1 VSECVWSRRFAE
13 RTLPGMDLR
22 GVVTTGIYCRAGC
35 KARPLSRNVRPIRN
49 AVEAQ
54 AAGFRPCLLCRP
66 DRLPGLGIE
75 QPDAEIASAVRLIAE
90 GFLDSATT
98 EQLANRIGYSSR
110 HLVRLFQEH
119 IGATPDFVARSRR
132 AHLARRLLDESD
144 LSISR
149 IAFAAGFLSI
159 RQMNRVM
166 RELFGFSP
174 SALRE
179 KRRRGDPLDPL
190 DGGLRLR
197 LPYAGHLDGQSLIR
211 YLGAR
216 AIPGIETLVDDTYRR
231 TMVTCGFP
239 GVVDVRDLRDG
250 RHLEVSMHLATFG
263 SIVDQVERVRSLF
276 GLHHDS
282 TEAEHALRHDDVIGP
297 LVRHRSGLR
306 LPGAWDRFETS
317 VRIIVGQQISVAGA
331 STIAGRLAERFGQR
345 IHVGLP
351 GGLRYLF
358 PSPEALAN
366 ADFRDIGMPSAR
378 ARTIVAFAGAVAS
391 GEVDLSQ
398 VAPLQDVCTELETVP
413 GIGPW
418 TSQLIAARV
427 MGHPDAFASSDLG
440 LRKAAARLLG
450 RSEPPSSH
458 DLETLAERWRPHRT
472 TAMAYLWMSSATKA
486 HRRAKAMKQRPG
498 KREGRRHDLQDH
510 GRESR
515 RDAARASERKGLAG
529 GALASKRLQTEASG

>member
-1 VSECVWSRRFAE
+1 M
-13 RTLPGMDLR
+13 GLR
-22 GVVTTGIYCRAGC
+22 SVVTTGIYCQANC
-35 KARPLSRNVRPIRN
+35 KARPLPSNVRRMRN

-75 QPDAEIASAVRLIAE
+75 QPDAEIAHAVRLIAE

-98 EQLANRIGYSSR
+98 EQLADRIGYSSR

-144 LSISR
+144 LSISG

-166 RELFGFSP
+166 LELFGFSP

-179 KRRRGDPLDPL
+179 KRRRGDALDPL

-216 AIPGIETLVDDTYRR
+216 AIPGVETLVDDTYRR

-239 GVVDVRDLRDG
+239 GIVDVRDLGDG

-276 GLHHDS
+276 GFHHGSSD
-282 TEAEHALRHDDVIGP
+282 AERALRRDHVIGP
-297 LVRHRSGLR
+297 LVRQRPGLR
-306 LPGAWDRFETS
+306 LAGAWDRFETS
-317 VRIIVGQQISVAGA
+317 VRIIVGQQVSVAGA
-331 STIAGRLAERFGQR
+331 STVAGRLAERFGQTIR
-345 IHVGLP
+345 VSLP

-358 PSPEALAN
+358 PSPDALAR
-366 ADFRDIGMPSAR
+366 ADLRDIGMPSAR
-378 ARTIVAFAGAVAS
+378 ARTIVAFARAVAS
-391 GEVDLSQ
+391 GEIDLSR
-398 VAPLQDVCTELETVP
+398 VAPLQDVCTELEKLP

-418 TSQLIAARV
+418 TSHLVAARA

-440 LRKAAARLLG
+440 LRKEAARLLG
-450 RSEPPSSH
+450 RSEPLSH
-458 DLETLAERWRPHRT
+458 RDLETLAERWRPHRT
-472 TAMAYLWMSSATKA
+472 TAMAYLWMSSAAKA
-486 HRRAKAMKQRPG
+486 QRRASAMKQRRG
-498 KREGRRHDLQDH
+498 NQEGQRHDLQDH
-510 GRESR
+510 GR
-515 RDAARASERKGLAG
+515 
-529 GALASKRLQTEASG
+529 

>member
-1 VSECVWSRRFAE
+1 M
-13 RTLPGMDLR
+13 GLR
-22 GVVTTGIYCRAGC
+22 GVVTTGIYCQADC
-35 KARPLSRNVRPIRN
+35 KARPSPSNVRPMRN

-75 QPDAEIASAVRLIAE
+75 QPAAEIASAVRLIAE

-98 EQLANRIGYSSR
+98 EQLADRIGYSTR
-110 HLVRLFQEH
+110 HLVRLFQDH

-144 LSISR
+144 LSISQ

-174 SALRE
+174 SALRQ
-179 KRRRGDPLDPL
+179 KRRRGDALDPL

-197 LPYAGHLDGQSLIR
+197 LPYAGKLDGQSLVR

-216 AIPGIETLVDDTYRR
+216 AIPGVETLVDDTYRR

-239 GVVDVRDLRDG
+239 GVVDVRDPRDG
-250 RHLEVSMHLATFG
+250 GHMEISMHLATFG

-276 GLHHDS
+276 GIHQCS
-282 TEAEHALRHDDVIGP
+282 AEAEGTLRRDEVIGP
-297 LVRHRSGLR
+297 LVRRRPGLR
-306 LPGAWDRFETS
+306 LAGAWDRFETS
-317 VRIIVGQQISVAGA
+317 VRIIVGQQVSVAGA
-331 STIAGRLAERFGQR
+331 STIAGRLAARFGETVQ
-345 IHVGLP
+345 VGLP

-358 PSPEALAN
+358 PSPDALAR
-366 ADFRDIGMPSAR
+366 ADLRDIGMPSAR
-378 ARTIVAFAGAVAS
+378 ARTIVAFARAVAS
-391 GEVDLSQ
+391 GEIDLSR
-398 VAPLQDVCTELETVP
+398 VAPLEDVCAELEALP

-418 TSQLIAARV
+418 TSHLIAARA

-440 LRKAAARLLG
+440 LRKGAARLLG
-450 RSEPPSSH
+450 HREPLSTR
-458 DLETLAERWRPHRT
+458 DVEALAERWRPHRT
-472 TAMAYLWMSSATKA
+472 TAMAYLWMSPAAETP
-486 HRRAKAMKQRPG
+486 R
-498 KREGRRHDLQDH
+498 RRHTVKEH
-510 GRESR
+510 SSKAGR
-515 RDAARASERKGLAG
+515 ATA
-529 GALASKRLQTEASG
+529 

>member
-1 VSECVWSRRFAE
+1 MCLVSLCFPG
-13 RTLPGMDLR
+13 TLPLMGLR
-22 GVVTTGIYCRAGC
+22 GVVTTGIYCQANCR
-35 KARPLSRNVRPIRN
+35 ARPSPSNVRPMRN

-75 QPDAEIASAVRLIAE
+75 QPAAEIASTVRLIAE

-98 EQLANRIGYSSR
+98 EQLAARIGYSSR

-144 LSISR
+144 LSISQ
-149 IAFAAGFLSI
+149 IAFASGFLSI
-159 RQMNRVM
+159 RQMNRVV

-174 SALRE
+174 SALRK
-179 KRRRGDPLDPL
+179 KRLRGDAMDPL

-197 LPYAGHLDGQSLIR
+197 LPYAGKLDGQNLVR

-216 AIPGIETLVDDTYRR
+216 AIPGVETVVDDTYRR

-239 GVVDVRDLRDG
+239 GVVDVRDPRDG

-276 GLHHDS
+276 GVHQGS
-282 TEAEHALRHDDVIGP
+282 AEAERVLRRDKVIGP
-297 LVRHRSGLR
+297 LVRRQPGLR
-306 LPGAWDRFETS
+306 LAGAWDRFETS
-317 VRIIVGQQISVAGA
+317 VRIIVGQQVSVAGA
-331 STIAGRLAERFGQR
+331 STISGRLAARFGEPV
-345 IHVGLP
+345 HVSLP

-358 PSPEALAN
+358 PSPEALAS
-366 ADFRDIGMPSAR
+366 ADLRDIGMPAAR
-378 ARTIVAFAGAVAS
+378 ARTIVAFAVAVAS
-391 GEVDLSQ
+391 GEIDLSR
-398 VAPLQDVCTELETVP
+398 VTPLEGVRTELEALP

-418 TSQLIAARV
+418 TSHLIAARA

-440 LRKAAARLLG
+440 LRKGAARLLR
-450 RSEPPSSH
+450 RSDPLSTGE
-458 DLETLAERWRPHRT
+458 LEALGERWRPYRT
-472 TAMAYLWMSSATKA
+472 TAMAYLWMSSVADAQRRPQALKRHPSKA
-486 HRRAKAMKQRPG
+486 
-498 KREGRRHDLQDH
+498 GRVT
-510 GRESR
+510 
-515 RDAARASERKGLAG
+515 A
-529 GALASKRLQTEASG
+529 